1 MRAERALP
9 CSTAM
14 GARPALRPASL
25 VIAVAFSYL
34 AIAPSLRSLDRLVS
48 PKKTTAPAIDMP
60 IPLNPSTRVNA
71 VIGTGHFLS
80 HYYQLCLPP
89 MFLAWQTAFGVSFA
103 ELGLSMALMSCATGL
118 LQTPVGF
125 LVDRYGARRFLVGGT
140 LLMTLSIAALGFATA
155 YWQVLLLCL
164 LSGTGNSVIHP
175 TDYAI
180 LSGSVERSRMGRSF
194 AMHTFSGN
202 LGSML
207 APPVTAGLMI
217 AAGWRGTLL
226 LVGLL
231 GIPLVLVIL
240 WQSAILRDQVRRHEI
255 PRASA
260 PSGRRLLM
268 TPPMLL
274 FFGFF
279 LLSAVATGGIQSWLI
294 PVLQEVHGVSL
305 SAASLALTS
314 FLTGATGGVLL
325 GGWFADRSDRHLA
338 FSVLLTLVAAALLL
352 VVAFK
357 TMPAA
362 ATLGVLF
369 AAGMLVGASR
379 TPRDMMLKDASPP
392 GQIGKVFGFVS
403 AGLPLGGALAPVPFG
418 YLIDKGRADLVLV
431 LVALV
436 LLASLLCVGT
446 ARAAAGRD
454 VLPAPAE

>member
-1 MRAERALP
+1 
-9 CSTAM
+9 
-14 GARPALRPASL
+14 
-25 VIAVAFSYL
+25 
-34 AIAPSLRSLDRLVS
+34 
-48 PKKTTAPAIDMP
+48 
-60 IPLNPSTRVNA
+60 
-71 VIGTGHFLS
+71 
-80 HYYQLCLPP
+80 
-89 MFLAWQTAFGVSFA
+89 
-103 ELGLSMALMSCATGL
+103 
-118 LQTPVGF
+118 
-125 LVDRYGARRFLVGGT
+125 
-140 LLMTLSIAALGFATA
+140 
-155 YWQVLLLCL
+155 
-164 LSGTGNSVIHP
+164 
-175 TDYAI
+175 
-180 LSGSVERSRMGRSF
+180 VERSRMGRSF

-226 LVGLL
+226 LVGFL

-240 WQSAILRDQVRRHEI
+240 WQSAILRDQVRRHETA
-255 PRASA
+255 RASA
-260 PSGRRLLM
+260 RSGRRLLM

-294 PVLQEVHGVSL
+294 PVLQEVHGLSL

-325 GGWFADRSDRHLA
+325 GGWFADRSDRYLA
-338 FSVLLTLVAAALLL
+338 FSVSLTVVAAALLL
-352 VVAFK
+352 LVAFK
-357 TMPAA
+357 TMPDA

-454 VLPAPAE
+454 VIPAPAE

>member
-1 MRAERALP
+1 
-9 CSTAM
+9 
-14 GARPALRPASL
+14 
-25 VIAVAFSYL
+25 
-34 AIAPSLRSLDRLVS
+34 
-48 PKKTTAPAIDMP
+48 MP
-60 IPLNPSTRVNA
+60 ISLNPGTRVNA

-338 FSVLLTLVAAALLL
+338 FSVLLTVVAAALLL

-357 TMPAA
+357 TMPDA
-362 ATLGVLF
+362 ATFGVLF